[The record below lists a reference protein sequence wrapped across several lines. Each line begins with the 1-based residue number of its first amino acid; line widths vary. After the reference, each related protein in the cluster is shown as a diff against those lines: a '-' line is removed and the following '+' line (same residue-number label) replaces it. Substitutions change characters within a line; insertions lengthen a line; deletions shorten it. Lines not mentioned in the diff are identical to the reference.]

1 MNLPFSRIP
10 ANTSFKL
17 HIFRKTP
24 SIDKI
29 IVHIAFVTSHIIKKN
44 MTVANSA
51 FWWSSELTSDKTVSE
66 KTVVIFV
73 LWSMAF
79 IFMFIFKNK
88 LNQSLR
94 KKSSSSLILTVG
106 VLRRNWWTAFC
117 RLCNV
122 LVTSISLVCT
132 SSSSSGV
139 SSSEGVVF
147 LSGSFLSVFCLP
159 EK

>member
-1 MNLPFSRIP
+1 MNLPFSLIP
-10 ANTSFKL
+10 ANTSLKL
-17 HIFRKTP
+17 HIIRKTA
-24 SIDKI
+24 SIDNI
-29 IVHIAFVTSHIIKKN
+29 IVVHSIRHFTYNKRKN
-44 MTVANSA
+44 MTVADGA
-51 FWWSSELTSDKTVSE
+51 FWCSSELTSE
-66 KTVVIFV
+66 KTVVIVV

-79 IFMFIFKNK
+79 IFTFIFKNK
-88 LNQSLR
+88 LKRSLR
-94 KKSSSSLILTVG
+94 KKGSPSLILTAS

-147 LSGSFLSVFCLP
+147 LSGSFLSVFRLA

>member
-1 MNLPFSRIP
+1 MNLPFSLIP

-17 HIFRKTP
+17 HIIRKTA

-29 IVHIAFVTSHIIKKN
+29 IVAHSIRHGFTYNKRKN
-44 MTVANSA
+44 MTVANGA
-51 FWWSSELTSDKTVSE
+51 FWCSSELTSE
-66 KTVVIFV
+66 KTVVIVV
-73 LWSMAF
+73 LWSIMAF

-88 LNQSLR
+88 LKQRL
-94 KKSSSSLILTVG
+94 KKRARLPLFLPLV

-122 LVTSISLVCT
+122 LVTSISLVWT

-147 LSGSFLSVFCLP
+147 LSGSFLSVFRLA

>member
-1 MNLPFSRIP
+1 MNLPFSLIP
-10 ANTSFKL
+10 ANTSLKL
-17 HIFRKTP
+17 HIIRKTA
-24 SIDKI
+24 SIDNI
-29 IVHIAFVTSHIIKKN
+29 IVAHSIRHFTYNNRKN
-44 MTVANSA
+44 MAVANGA
-51 FWWSSELTSDKTVSE
+51 FWCSSKLTSE
-66 KTVVIFV
+66 KTVVIVV

-79 IFMFIFKNK
+79 IFTFIFENK
-88 LNQSLR
+88 LKRSLR
-94 KKSSSSLILTVG
+94 KKGSSSLILTAG

-147 LSGSFLSVFCLP
+147 LSGSFLSVFRLA

>member
-1 MNLPFSRIP
+1 MNLPFSLIP

-17 HIFRKTP
+17 HIIRKTA
-24 SIDKI
+24 STDKI
-29 IVHIAFVTSHIIKKN
+29 IVAHSIRHGFTYNKRKN
-44 MTVANSA
+44 MTVANGA
-51 FWWSSELTSDKTVSE
+51 FWCSSELTSE
-66 KTVVIFV
+66 KTVVIVV

-79 IFMFIFKNK
+79 IFMFIFRNK
-88 LNQSLR
+88 LKQSLR
-94 KKSSSSLILTVG
+94 KKGSSSLILTAG

-139 SSSEGVVF
+139 SSSEGVMF
-147 LSGSFLSVFCLP
+147 LSGSFLSVFRLA